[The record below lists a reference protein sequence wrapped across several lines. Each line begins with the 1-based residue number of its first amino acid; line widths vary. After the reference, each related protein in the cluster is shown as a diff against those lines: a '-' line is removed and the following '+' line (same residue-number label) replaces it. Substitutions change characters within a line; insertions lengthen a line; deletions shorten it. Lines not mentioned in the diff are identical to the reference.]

1 MSKKNKDFRKRLSL
15 QNQNL
20 GKNKLNEV
28 LENMG
33 LDKPEEEKEVTEEE
47 DPLKYFSQQQRKKEK
62 EEEAKKYLK
71 PILEEEDPLKYFEKN
86 KEKEAEDEDP
96 LKFVK
101 NKEEKAS
108 DSLPKIMGTMISE
121 ELNEKSLSEKI
132 KNNDIPVSEKYTM
145 EERKKKMEKRYK
157 TSLRLSQRKGF
168 EARAKD
174 KLMQRLQN
182 YKNNLVNAGD
192 TIKNNEKKP
201 GFINEKYIKKIEQEI
216 EKVRNESPENSN
228 IKKEEVLIE
237 KNINKIVKNNEIGL
251 ISKTSKSNNI
261 QKEEE
266 EDIESIKEKL
276 RNAVLNKNNTNKETN
291 NIDGDNNSN
300 SLIKEEKTYS
310 SSSFSKSNLP
320 PNVNVYKYEVIKS
333 SDPNGNGESIKT
345 EIRYSTQSYEVNKTI
360 TKQSTEK
367 INEEKYP
374 NENLKK

>member
-28 LENMG
+28 LDNMG

-71 PILEEEDPLKYFEKN
+71 PILEEEDPLKYFDKN

-108 DSLPKIMGTMISE
+108 DDLPKMMGVMISE
-121 ELNEKSLSEKI
+121 EINEKSLSEKI
-132 KNNDIPVSEKYTM
+132 KNNDIPEELNIGKKVVSDKYTM

-201 GFINEKYIKKIEQEI
+201 EQKNNGNTLLSAEEQVSNNKTNNTIKTK
-216 EKVRNESPENSN
+216 KDVDLSSFMK
-228 IKKEEVLIE
+228 KKED
-237 KNINKIVKNNEIGL
+237 K
-251 ISKTSKSNNI
+251 
-261 QKEEE
+261 
-266 EDIESIKEKL
+266 
-276 RNAVLNKNNTNKETN
+276 
-291 NIDGDNNSN
+291 
-300 SLIKEEKTYS
+300 
-310 SSSFSKSNLP
+310 
-320 PNVNVYKYEVIKS
+320 
-333 SDPNGNGESIKT
+333 
-345 EIRYSTQSYEVNKTI
+345 
-360 TKQSTEK
+360 
-367 INEEKYP
+367 
-374 NENLKK
+374 